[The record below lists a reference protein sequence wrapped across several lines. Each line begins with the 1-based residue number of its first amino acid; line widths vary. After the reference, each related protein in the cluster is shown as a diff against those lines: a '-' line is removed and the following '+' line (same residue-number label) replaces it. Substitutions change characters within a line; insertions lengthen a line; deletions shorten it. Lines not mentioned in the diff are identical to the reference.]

1 MDAEIWDILMRT
13 EGRRLI
19 SRNRMEMSHTEGA
32 AGEDI
37 IRSLMDGKVEE
48 GIRMA
53 TGVRTEDIIRTV
65 TVRGAVT
72 VSRKDRGITEERNA
86 GTGGKLFLQLKS
98 WYC

>member
-1 MDAEIWDILMRT
+1 
-13 EGRRLI
+13 
-19 SRNRMEMSHTEGA
+19 MEMSHTEGA

-48 GIRMA
+48 GIRMD

-72 VSRKDRGITEERNA
+72 ISRKDRGITEERNA

>member
-1 MDAEIWDILMRT
+1 MLFR
-13 EGRRLI
+13 
-19 SRNRMEMSHTEGA
+19 S
-32 AGEDI
+32 EDI

-72 VSRKDRGITEERNA
+72 ISRKDRGITEERNA